1 MTDHLEPEEIERRL
15 AQDRAALASDL
26 EELKGKFSLD
36 TIVRQAV
43 DQIRDHSDDI
53 TMSVSRAVKE
63 NPLGVAVTG
72 IGLAWLIFGD
82 KTKTQHTRPSPTA
95 AGIPV
100 ASPPLG
106 QQGYGHQSAGRS
118 HSTPATQD
126 RNLPSWLKDDH
137 HDSGSGHNVTGKARD
152 AMAHTKDQLAGASG
166 AMRDRMHDTADT
178 MRDRMHETADTM
190 RDTAETVRERTAQ
203 WRARLAE
210 GTEHLSEEGRARVI
224 AAREKAYEARDAA
237 MSRMQNSK
245 DRAVDLFEDHP
256 LIVGALAVAAGA
268 ALAAALPHTGMEDEQ
283 FGETSDA
290 LIREAERILSEET
303 EKLGAAMETAAEEA
317 GDLARDV
324 ATKAGSV
331 VETAA
336 TSVGERASEL
346 ADEATASDEG
356 AAPEARKTGDA
367 GKTGAGTPRPVG
379 DIPS

>member
-15 AQDRAALASDL
+15 EQDRTALASDL
-26 EELKGKFSLD
+26 EELKTKFSLE

-53 TMSVSRAVKE
+53 TTSVSRAVKE

-72 IGLAWLIFGD
+72 VGLAWLIFGD

-100 ASPPLG
+100 SSPPLG
-106 QQGYGHQSAGRS
+106 QQAHGHQSADRS
-118 HSTPATQD
+118 RHQPATQD
-126 RNLPSWLKDDH
+126 KNLPSWLKDDH
-137 HDSGSGHNVTGKARD
+137 HHGDGGHNVTGKARD
-152 AMAHTKDQLAGASG
+152 AMAQSKDKLADASG

-178 MRDRMHETADTM
+178 MRDTADTM
-190 RDTAETVRERTAQ
+190 RERTAQ
-203 WRARLAE
+203 WRARLSE
-210 GTEHLSEEGRARVI
+210 GTEHLTEEGRARVI

-237 MSRMQNSK
+237 MAGMQGGK
-245 DRAVDLFEDHP
+245 ERAVDLFKDHP

-268 ALAAALPHTGMEDEQ
+268 ALAAALPHTRMEDEQ

-290 LIREAERILSEET
+290 LIRDAERILSEET
-303 EKLGAAMETAAEEA
+303 EKLGAAMETAADQA
-317 GDLARDV
+317 GDLARET
-324 ATKAGSV
+324 AAKAGSV

-336 TSVGERASEL
+336 TSMGERASEL
-346 ADEATASDEG
+346 ADG
-356 AAPEARKTGDA
+356 AATSDKGTAQDKQKTDEAEKSA
-367 GKTGAGTPRPVG
+367 ASKPRPLG

>member
-15 AQDRAALASDL
+15 EKDRAALASDL
-26 EELKGKFSLD
+26 DELKSKFSLD

-53 TMSVSRAVKE
+53 TASVSRAVKE

-72 IGLAWLIFGD
+72 VGLAWLIFGD
-82 KTKTQHTRPSPTA
+82 KTKTQYTRPSPTA
-95 AGIPV
+95 VGILV
-100 ASPPLG
+100 SSPPLG
-106 QQGYGHQSAGRS
+106 QQDYGHQSADRS
-118 HSTPATQD
+118 RHQPATQD
-126 RNLPSWLKDDH
+126 KNLPSWLKDDH
-137 HDSGSGHNVTGKARD
+137 HHGDGGHNVTGKARD
-152 AMAHTKDQLAGASG
+152 AMAQSKDKLADASG

-178 MRDRMHETADTM
+178 MRDRMHDTADSVRDTADTL
-190 RDTAETVRERTAQ
+190 RERTAQ
-203 WRARLAE
+203 WRARLSE

-224 AAREKAYEARDAA
+224 AAREKASEARDAA
-237 MSRMQNSK
+237 MSRMHDSK
-245 DRAVDLFEDHP
+245 ERAVDLFEDHP

-268 ALAAALPHTGMEDEQ
+268 ALAAALPHTRMEDEQ

-303 EKLGAAMETAAEEA
+303 EKLGAAMETAADEA
-317 GDLARDV
+317 GDLAREV

-336 TSVGERASEL
+336 ASVGERASEL
-346 ADEATASDEG
+346 ADDATTSDKG
-356 AAPEARKTGDA
+356 AAQDKLKTGDA
-367 GKTGAGTPRPVG
+367 EKSATGNRNPVR

>member
-15 AQDRAALASDL
+15 ARDRAALASDL
-26 EELKGKFSLD
+26 EELKGKFSLE

-106 QQGYGHQSAGRS
+106 QQGYGHQSADRS
-118 HSTPATQD
+118 HSHPATQD

-137 HDSGSGHNVTGKARD
+137 HDSGSGPNVTGKARD
-152 AMAHTKDQLAGASG
+152 AMAHSKDQLAEASG
-166 AMRDRMHDTADT
+166 AMRDRMHDTADS
-178 MRDRMHETADTM
+178 
-190 RDTAETVRERTAQ
+190 VRERTAQ

-268 ALAAALPHTGMEDEQ
+268 ALAAALPHTRMEDEQ

-290 LIREAERILSEET
+290 LIREAERILSEEK
-303 EKLGAAMETAAEEA
+303 EKLGEAMETAAEEA

-356 AAPEARKTGDA
+356 AAPEARKAGDA
-367 GKTGAGTPRPVG
+367 GKTGTGNPRPVG

>member
-15 AQDRAALASDL
+15 EKDRAALANDL
-26 EELKGKFSLD
+26 DELKSKFSLE

-53 TMSVSRAVKE
+53 TASVSRAVKE

-72 IGLAWLIFGD
+72 VGLAWLIFGD
-82 KTKTQHTRPSPTA
+82 KTKTHHTRASPTA

-100 ASPPLG
+100 SSPPLG
-106 QQGYGHQSAGRS
+106 QQDYGHQSADRS
-118 HSTPATQD
+118 RHNPASQD
-126 RNLPSWLKDDH
+126 KNLPSWLKDDH
-137 HDSGSGHNVTGKARD
+137 HHGGGGHNVASKARD
-152 AMAHTKDQLAGASG
+152 AMAQSKDKLADASG
-166 AMRDRMHDTADT
+166 AMRDRMHDTADSV
-178 MRDRMHETADTM
+178 RDTADTL
-190 RDTAETVRERTAQ
+190 RERTAQ
-203 WRARLAE
+203 WRARLSE

-224 AAREKAYEARDAA
+224 AAREKASEARDAA
-237 MSRMQNSK
+237 MNRMHDSK
-245 DRAVDLFEDHP
+245 ERAVDLFEDHP

-268 ALAAALPHTGMEDEQ
+268 ALAAALPHTRMEDEQ

-303 EKLGAAMETAAEEA
+303 EKLGAAMETAADEA

-336 TSVGERASEL
+336 ASVGERASEL
-346 ADEATASDEG
+346 ADDATASDKS
-356 AAPEARKTGDA
+356 AAQDKQKTGDA
-367 GKTGAGTPRPVG
+367 EKSATGNPRPVR